1 MSSSQAKH
9 DVFQA
14 VADPTRRKLLKLL
27 SNQEMSISGLSDH
40 FPMSRTAVAKH
51 LHILADAGLVK
62 EKKAGREKRYRF
74 EPEPLLELREWLNYF
89 ELFWEN
95 KLHALKLFVES
106 DGPDKETDKKQK

>member
-1 MSSSQAKH
+1 MASSAVKH

-27 SNQEMSISGLSDH
+27 SNKEMSIAVISDH

-62 EKKAGREKRYRF
+62 EKKAGREKRYTL
-74 EPEPLLELREWLNYF
+74 EPEPLMELKDWLSYF

-95 KLHALKLFVES
+95 KLNALKAFVES
-106 DGPDKETDKKQK
+106 DDPVEEKE